1 MICCAWSDSAL
12 RATGSVVVSVWL
24 YSSSNVH
31 FPEAS
36 RAQYPLSLSSVTIPW
51 HVWTMRNS
59 DVSVIGVQ
67 TQSQSHTSQS
77 NRYQRLYIC
86 APFSSSRVNWMPA
99 FWASAMTPRAA
110 VSHHGSV
117 LKVEN
122 RKLSGCVFP
131 ALHRGNSV
139 PV

>member
-51 HVWTMRNS
+51 HVWTMKNS
-59 DVSVIGVQ
+59 DVSVIGVWTPITDTSLFLIVQ
-67 TQSQSHTSQS
+67 TCHGIGTLD
-77 NRYQRLYIC
+77 NDNGYC
-86 APFSSSRVNWMPA
+86 ARDGGEWTVDRPYNQTVAP
-99 FWASAMTPRAA
+99 TDP
-110 VSHHGSV
+110 
-117 LKVEN
+117 
-122 RKLSGCVFP
+122 C
-131 ALHRGNSV
+131 
-139 PV
+139 